1 MGYRLPLD
9 SLIDDEAGVFEARI
23 ERSRSKQRGSLPDFH
38 AGVRARHERG
48 LTEAEHA

>member
-23 ERSRSKQRGSLPDFH
+23 ERSPLEERGSLPDFH